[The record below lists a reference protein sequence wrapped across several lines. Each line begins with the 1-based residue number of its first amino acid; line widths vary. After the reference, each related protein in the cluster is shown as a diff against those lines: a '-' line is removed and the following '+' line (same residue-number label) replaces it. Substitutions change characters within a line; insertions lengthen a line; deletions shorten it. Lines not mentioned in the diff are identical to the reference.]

1 MNKTATFYN
10 RFSLLYPVIDIFL
23 ARFRKML
30 ISKVNG
36 QPRGRLLEIGVG
48 TGAHLQLYKEHIITG
63 IDISSGMLQKAKQ
76 QCDGRVQ
83 LLEMNGENLEFAEGS
98 FDYVV
103 LSHVLAVSG
112 NPDKMLSEAY
122 RVMKPGGKLYILNH
136 FTPNNVVQYVDKCFV
151 PFAKLLHFRPVFRQ
165 EEIKGFHTFRLTE
178 EISLGVV
185 SYFKLLIF
193 TKP

>member
-10 RFSLLYPVIDIFL
+10 RFSLLYPVVDSFL
-23 ARFRKML
+23 ARYRKKL
-30 ISKVNG
+30 ISKVNE
-36 QPRGRLLEIGVG
+36 QPTGRLLEIGVG

-63 IDISSGMLQKAKQ
+63 IDISPGMLKKAKQ
-76 QCDGRVQ
+76 PGDGRLQ

-103 LSHVLAVSG
+103 VSYVLAVSG

-122 RVMKPGGKLYILNH
+122 RVMKTGGKLYVLNH
-136 FTPNNVVQYVDKCFV
+136 FTPGNVVQYVDKCFV
-151 PFAKLLHFRPVFRQ
+151 PFARLLHFRPVFRQ
-165 EEIKGFHTFRLTE
+165 EDIEGFKMFQLTE
-178 EISLGVV
+178 EIPIGIA
-185 SYFKLLIF
+185 SYFKLLIY